1 MKRTAPLVLL
11 ACFVALSCAKKE
23 AGFLTETIDGVRVVR
38 NLAVKPEKAL
48 RRLRFVEE
56 LAIGGEEAAGE
67 PLLYS
72 PTDIDADSSGNIYIL
87 DIRDALIRK
96 FDEKGSFIRP
106 IGRRGQGPGEF
117 EFPAA
122 MEVAPGGTIVVA
134 DPYQTRLTAMAPNGD
149 FIKSTLVKDW
159 ITDLSCGPDGMIVAG
174 CLDSESS
181 EYRVGPL
188 DLETGR
194 INRFFGQATY
204 WPARFQ
210 DKKMMYDFPYLV
222 RWALSSTN
230 KLFVGSAVDYEISMM
245 NLRGDLEFKFKKDCE
260 RITVEGEM
268 LKEIKG
274 IALRGANPFVNNPYY
289 PVFEFLAID
298 ERDRVW
304 IQHYQPKWTDRINQ
318 ETPYDVFSP
327 EGIFLFETRIPGH
340 VYSKLIFKNGFIYAL
355 KKAESGYPKAVRL
368 KLEE

>member
-11 ACFVALSCAKKE
+11 GCFVALSCAKKE
-23 AGFLTETIDGVRVVR
+23 AAFLTETIDGVRVVR
-38 NLAVKPEKAL
+38 NLAVKPEKTL
-48 RRLRFVEE
+48 RRLKFVED
-56 LAIGGEEAAGE
+56 LSIGGEEAAGE

-96 FDEKGSFIRP
+96 FDEKGSFVRT

-117 EFPAA
+117 EGPAA

-149 FIKSTLVKDW
+149 FIKTTLLKVW
-159 ITDLSCGPDGMIVAG
+159 IADFSCGPEGMIIAG
-174 CLDSESS
+174 CPDSESS
-181 EYRVGPL
+181 EYRVGTL

-194 INRFFGQATY
+194 ITGFFSQAAY

-210 DKKMMYDFPYLV
+210 DKKMTYDFPYLV

-230 KLFVGSAVDYEISMM
+230 KLFVGSAVDYEISVM
-245 NLRGDLEFKFKKDCE
+245 NLRGDLEFKFKKDRE
-260 RITVEGEM
+260 RIPVQGEM
-268 LKEIKG
+268 LKKITSRPLMG
-274 IALRGANPFVNNPYY
+274 PNPYMNNPYY
-289 PVFEFLAID
+289 PVFESLVID

-304 IQHYQPKWTDRINQ
+304 IQHYQPKLADRTNQ
-318 ETPYDVFSP
+318 ETLYDVFSP
-327 EGIFLFETRIPGH
+327 EGMFLFETRIPGH
-340 VYSKLIFKNGFIYAL
+340 IYSKLVFKNGFIYAL
-355 KKAESGYPKAVRL
+355 KKADSGYPKAVRL